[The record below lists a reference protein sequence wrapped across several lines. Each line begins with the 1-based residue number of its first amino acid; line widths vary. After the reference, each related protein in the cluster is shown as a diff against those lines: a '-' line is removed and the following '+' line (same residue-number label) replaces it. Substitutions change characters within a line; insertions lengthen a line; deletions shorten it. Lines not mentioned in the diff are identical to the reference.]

1 MAVLDTGIDSS
12 HPDLR
17 DRVIHAFEVE
27 RVGRRFRVAQ
37 RSLPANNDRLGH
49 GTGVSSTIAAIAPNA
64 HLVDIQVAG
73 ADQVGSGEAL
83 LAGLSFALECG
94 FPLLNMSLACH
105 RRLLEPLTE
114 LCEFAYFRNQVI
126 VAARRNMPLI
136 DNGIPAELSSCIG
149 AEDDRFPT
157 PYQLRFRDRHP
168 IEFGAHGDRDRRGC
182 AGGEVHP
189 SDRDQ
194 LRHLD
199 AHRPLRAAPGRIP
212 RADALRAEERPQGSR
227 EQLERRAD
235 LLRRHAADL
244 EALAS
249 DLEQVAV
256 AEGAGADWLAIDAHA
271 ARARGA
277 P

>member
-1 MAVLDTGIDSS
+1 VSLSEALGTELSSLRDRELASVGVAILDTGIDSS

-37 RSLPANNDRLGH
+37 RPLPGNYDRMGH
-49 GTGVSSTIAAIAPNA
+49 GTGVSSTVAAIAPNA
-64 HLVDIQVAG
+64 RLIDIQVVG

-94 FPLLNMSLACH
+94 FPLLNMSVACH

-136 DNGIPAELSSCIG
+136 DNGIPAEFSSCIG
-149 AEDDRFPT
+149 AQEDRFPT

-168 IEFGAHGDRDRRGC
+168 IEFGAQ
-182 AGGEVHP
+182 GEGIVV
-189 SDRDQ
+189 
-194 LRHLD
+194 
-199 AHRPLRAAPGRIP
+199 AAPGGKYTLQTG
-212 RADALRAEERPQGSR
+212 ASYATSTLTGLCALILGAFPALTPFELKTVLKG
-227 EQLERRAD
+227 
-235 LLRRHAADL
+235 HAV
-244 EALAS
+244 S
-249 DLEQVAV
+249 
-256 AEGAGADWLAIDAHA
+256 
-271 ARARGA
+271 
-277 P
+277 